1 VHALK
6 SPIVLKKRPTDIGI
20 PQGIASAFGDH
31 AKSLKVSAIKDQLGN
46 TLAAAGGLE
55 AAVCAKMLRD
65 GEE

>member
-1 VHALK
+1 M
-6 SPIVLKKRPTDIGI
+6 